1 MSLKFFEKMTMK
13 ELLAVARSVGFSA
26 KDSDGNLLDRDTLID
41 SLHQF
46 EGAGMFEGMR
56 RKQAMGGKIYS
67 KSQPRRAHGS
77 GEKTHG

>member
-1 MSLKFFEKMTMK
+1 MSLEFFEKMTMK

-26 KDSDGNLLDRDTLID
+26 RDKDGKLFDRDTLID

-56 RKQAMGGKIYS
+56 RKNAKGGKITKAYYNGQG
-67 KSQPRRAHGS
+67 KKR
-77 GEKTHG
+77 